1 MLGLVGW
8 ALAQRP
14 LWLLAFRD
22 LLDIAAHQHYH
33 FMKQSA
39 SIYLASKKK
48 RADWHLGLQVK
59 QKI

>member
-33 FMKQSA
+33 FMKQSS
-39 SIYLASKKK
+39 SIYLASKK
-48 RADWHLGLQVK
+48 RVDCYLGLQVK
-59 QKI
+59 QKL